1 MFELST
7 NTEMTMSSREIA
19 ELTGKQHKNVTRD
32 IESMLNELK
41 LDALKFEHI
50 YFDSMNREQREYRLD
65 KDHTECLLTGYS
77 ATLRMRVIKRWHEL
91 EKQTQLQ
98 VPQSFAEALQ
108 LAANQA
114 KELEEKNQALAIA
127 APKAEF
133 ADAIAGA
140 DKGVKLGQF
149 AKAVG
154 LGPVTIFR
162 VLRELKIFMSRGDSY
177 NLPYQDYV
185 ERGYFTV
192 KQGTYETNSQTRIS
206 HTALIT
212 GKGEIW
218 LRKKLLETGH
228 LKAVAA

>member
-77 ATLRMRVIKRWHEL
+77 AILRMRVIKRWHEL
-91 EKQTQLQ
+91 EKQTQIQ

-162 VLRELKIFMSRGDSY
+162 VLRELKILMSRGDSY
-177 NLPYQDYV
+177 NIPYQDYV

>member
-1 MFELST
+1 MLSIST
-7 NTEMTMSSREIA
+7 QTEMTMSSREIA
-19 ELTGKQHKNVTRD
+19 ELTGKRHDNVRRT
-32 IESMLNELK
+32 IESLWDLSLISVTQFEEPTVGGGKPTRVYHVNEEGSYIVV
-41 LDALKFEHI
+41 A
-50 YFDSMNREQREYRLD
+50 RLSPEFTA
-65 KDHTECLLTGYS
+65 KI
-77 ATLRMRVIKRWHEL
+77 VKRWQEL
-91 EKQTQLQ
+91 EKQSQPQ
-98 VPQSFAEALQ
+98 VPQT
-108 LAANQA
+108 
-114 KELEEKNQALAIA
+114 
-127 APKAEF
+127 F

-149 AKAVG
+149 AKTVG

>member
-1 MFELST
+1 MLGLST
-7 NTEMTMSSREIA
+7 QTEMTMSSREIA
-19 ELTGKQHKNVTRD
+19 ELTGKRHDHVKRD
-32 IESMLNELK
+32 IERMREELNPPNLGSSIFVHNGNEYTQYHL
-41 LDALKFEHI
+41 
-50 YFDSMNREQREYRLD
+50 NRD
-65 KDHTECLLTGYS
+65 LTLTLVSGYS
-77 ATLRMRVIKRWHEL
+77 IKLRHAIIKRLEEL
-91 EKQTQLQ
+91 EKQSQPQ
-98 VPQSFAEALQ
+98 VPQTYADALL
-108 LAANQA
+108 LAATQA

-149 AKAVG
+149 AKTVG

>member
-19 ELTGKQHKNVTRD
+19 ELTGKRHDNVKVD
-32 IESMLNELK
+32 IAKMLDELN
-41 LDALKFEHI
+41 LDALKFQDI
-50 YFDSMNREQREYRLD
+50 YFDSMNRKQTEYRLD

-77 ATLRMRVIKRWHEL
+77 ANLRMRVIKRWHEL

-149 AKAVG
+149 AKTVG

-185 ERGYFTV
+185 ERSYFTV

>member
-1 MFELST
+1 MLSIST
-7 NTEMTMSSREIA
+7 QTEMTMSSREIA
-19 ELTGKQHKNVTRD
+19 ELTGKRHNHVKRD
-32 IESMLNELK
+32 IERMREELNPPNLGSSIFVHNGNEYTQYHL
-41 LDALKFEHI
+41 
-50 YFDSMNREQREYRLD
+50 NRD
-65 KDHTECLLTGYS
+65 LTLTLVSGYS
-77 ATLRMRVIKRWHEL
+77 IKLRHAIIKRLEEL
-91 EKQTQLQ
+91 EKQSQPQ
-98 VPQSFAEALQ
+98 VPQTYADALL
-108 LAANQA
+108 LAATQA

-149 AKAVG
+149 AKTVG

>member
-1 MFELST
+1 MLSIST
-7 NTEMTMSSREIA
+7 QTEMTMSSREIA
-19 ELTGKQHKNVTRD
+19 ELTGKRHDHVKRD
-32 IESMLNELK
+32 IERMREELNPPNLGSSIFVHNGNEYTQYHLNRDLTLTLVSGYSIKLRHAIIKRLEELETQSK
-41 LDALKFEHI
+41 PQIPQTYADAL
-50 YFDSMNREQREYRLD
+50 L
-65 KDHTECLLTGYS
+65 
-77 ATLRMRVIKRWHEL
+77 
-91 EKQTQLQ
+91 
-98 VPQSFAEALQ
+98 
-108 LAANQA
+108 LAATQA

-149 AKAVG
+149 AKTVG

>member
-1 MFELST
+1 MLGIST
-7 NTEMTMSSREIA
+7 QTEMTMSSREIA
-19 ELTGKQHKNVTRD
+19 ELTGKRHDNVRRT
-32 IESMLNELK
+32 IESLWDLSLISVTQFEEPTVGGGKPTRVYHVNEEGSYIVV
-41 LDALKFEHI
+41 A
-50 YFDSMNREQREYRLD
+50 RLSPEFTA
-65 KDHTECLLTGYS
+65 KI
-77 ATLRMRVIKRWHEL
+77 VKRWQEL
-91 EKQTQLQ
+91 EKQSQPQ
-98 VPQSFAEALQ
+98 VPQTFADALL

-149 AKAVG
+149 AKTVG

-162 VLRELKIFMSRGDSY
+162 VLRELKIFMSRGDCY

>member
-1 MFELST
+1 MLGIST
-7 NTEMTMSSREIA
+7 QTEMTMSSREIA
-19 ELTGKQHKNVTRD
+19 ELTGKRHDHVKRD
-32 IESMLNELK
+32 IERMREELNPPNLGSSIFVHNGNEYTQYHLNRDLTLTLVSGYSIK
-41 LDALKFEHI
+41 LRHAIIK
-50 YFDSMNREQREYRLD
+50 RLD
-65 KDHTECLLTGYS
+65 
-77 ATLRMRVIKRWHEL
+77 EL
-91 EKQTQLQ
+91 EKQSK
-98 VPQSFAEALQ
+98 PQIPQTYADALL
-108 LAANQA
+108 LAATQA

-149 AKAVG
+149 AKTVG

>member
-19 ELTGKQHKNVTRD
+19 ELTGSRHDNVK
-32 IESMLNELK
+32 ISME
-41 LDALKFEHI
+41 
-50 YFDSMNREQREYRLD
+50 
-65 KDHTECLLTGYS
+65 
-77 ATLRMRVIKRWHEL
+77 RMRSSGVISFTAMQEPTLGGGKPTTVYHVDKRDSYVVVAQLSPEFTAALVDRWQEL
-91 EKQTQLQ
+91 EKQTQSQ
-98 VPQSFAEALQ
+98 IPQSFAEALQ

-149 AKAVG
+149 AKTVG

>member
-1 MFELST
+1 MLGIST
-7 NTEMTMSSREIA
+7 QTEMTMSSREIA
-19 ELTGKQHKNVTRD
+19 ELTGKRHDHVKRD
-32 IESMLNELK
+32 IERMREELNPPNLGSSIFVHNGNEYTQYHLNRDLTLTLVSGYSIK
-41 LDALKFEHI
+41 LRHAIIK
-50 YFDSMNREQREYRLD
+50 RLD
-65 KDHTECLLTGYS
+65 
-77 ATLRMRVIKRWHEL
+77 EL
-91 EKQTQLQ
+91 EKQSQPQ
-98 VPQSFAEALQ
+98 VPQTFADALL

-149 AKAVG
+149 AKTVG

>member
-19 ELTGKQHKNVTRD
+19 ELTNKRHDNVLRVIRSLIDGQVLVTQ
-32 IESMLNELK
+32 IE
-41 LDALKFEHI
+41 ALKI
-50 YFDSMNREQREYRLD
+50 EYRGQWFDYYEL
-65 KDHTECLLTGYS
+65 S
-77 ATLRMRVIKRWHEL
+77 KRDSLVVVARLSPEFTAAVVDRWQEL
-91 EKQTQLQ
+91 EKQTQIQ

-149 AKAVG
+149 AKTVG

>member
-1 MFELST
+1 MLSIST
-7 NTEMTMSSREIA
+7 QTEMTMSSREIA
-19 ELTGKQHKNVTRD
+19 ELTGKRHDHVKRD
-32 IESMLNELK
+32 IERMREELNPPNLGSSIFVHNGNEYTQYHL
-41 LDALKFEHI
+41 
-50 YFDSMNREQREYRLD
+50 NRD
-65 KDHTECLLTGYS
+65 LTLTLVSGYS
-77 ATLRMRVIKRWHEL
+77 IKLRHAIIKRLEEL
-91 EKQTQLQ
+91 EKQSQPQ
-98 VPQSFAEALQ
+98 VPQTYADALL
-108 LAANQA
+108 LAATQA

-140 DKGVKLGQF
+140 DKGVKIGQF
-149 AKAVG
+149 AKTVG

-177 NLPYQDYV
+177 NLPYQEFV

>member
-19 ELTGKQHKNVTRD
+19 ELTGSRHDNVK
-32 IESMLNELK
+32 ISME
-41 LDALKFEHI
+41 
-50 YFDSMNREQREYRLD
+50 
-65 KDHTECLLTGYS
+65 
-77 ATLRMRVIKRWHEL
+77 RMRSSGVISFTAMQEPTVGGGKPATVYHVDKRDSYVVVAQLSPEFTAALVDRWQEL

-114 KELEEKNQALAIA
+114 KELEEKNLALAIA

>member
-1 MFELST
+1 MLSIST
-7 NTEMTMSSREIA
+7 QTEMTMSSREIA
-19 ELTGKQHKNVTRD
+19 ELTGKRHDHVKRD
-32 IESMLNELK
+32 IERMREELNSPNLGSSIFVHNGNEYTQYHLSRDLTLTLVSGYSIK
-41 LDALKFEHI
+41 LRHAIIK
-50 YFDSMNREQREYRLD
+50 RLD
-65 KDHTECLLTGYS
+65 
-77 ATLRMRVIKRWHEL
+77 EL
-91 EKQTQLQ
+91 EKQSK
-98 VPQSFAEALQ
+98 PQIPQTYADALL
-108 LAANQA
+108 LAATQA

-149 AKAVG
+149 AKTVG